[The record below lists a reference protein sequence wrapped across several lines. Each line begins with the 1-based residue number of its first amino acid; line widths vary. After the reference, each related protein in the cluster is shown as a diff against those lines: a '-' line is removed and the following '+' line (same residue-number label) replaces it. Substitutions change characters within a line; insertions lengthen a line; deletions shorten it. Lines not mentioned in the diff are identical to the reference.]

1 MAHMVADVVDRK
13 LRQDL
18 LLGHGAPTASLC
30 RRYNWIPRRLP
41 AEGIGWPAGVR
52 PTLEHT
58 ALLVGDNR
66 AYRAGKPG
74 PFRPP
79 LNLMAEIGECLS
91 GQAIDA
97 TF

>member
-1 MAHMVADVVDRK
+1 MAHMVADVIDRK
-13 LRQDL
+13 LRQNL
-18 LLGHGAPTASLC
+18 LLGHGSPTDAIGSPC
-30 RRYNWIPRRLP
+30 KSRLP

-66 AYRAGKPG
+66 AYRSGKPR

-79 LNLMAEIGECLS
+79 LNLMAEVGECLS
-91 GQAIDA
+91 GQTIYA
-97 TF
+97 TFQIE